1 MVLNNETF
9 DNNERR
15 FNGSNDTI
23 FKRLFRDK
31 EILCGYLKYFTGFN
45 VKPEEVFETNIETKF
60 SVNSK
65 GIVMDLRFDVINNLS
80 LNLEFQNEVNN
91 EEAFLRRLVHYVSSM
106 NTESYSS
113 GSKYKESKLSVM
125 VVFVNTDKQILTH

>member
-23 FKRLFRDK
+23 FKRLFKDK

-45 VKPEEVFETNIETKF
+45 VKPEEVFETIVSENFPNEHQTP
-60 SVNSK
+60 NK
-65 GIVMDLRFDVINNLS
+65 GFKMLR
-80 LNLEFQNEVNN
+80 
-91 EEAFLRRLVHYVSSM
+91 
-106 NTESYSS
+106 
-113 GSKYKESKLSVM
+113 K
-125 VVFVNTDKQILTH
+125 